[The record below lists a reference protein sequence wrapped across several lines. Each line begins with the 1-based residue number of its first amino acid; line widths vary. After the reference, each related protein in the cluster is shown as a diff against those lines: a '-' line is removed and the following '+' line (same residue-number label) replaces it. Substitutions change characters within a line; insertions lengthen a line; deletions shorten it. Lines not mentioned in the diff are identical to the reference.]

1 MSEVVGPDQAG
12 IEAAIRALDAGEAIV
27 LPTDTVYGLG
37 SRPEHA
43 ARLFEIKGRPRDL
56 TLPVLVATVEDA
68 REVAVLDGRAE
79 TLAAS
84 FWPGALT
91 MVLGRATRSAGWDLG
106 IHEATV
112 GVRVP
117 AERVARTLLEPTG
130 PLAVTSANHSGE
142 PTPDTCEGVRGML
155 GDDVA
160 VYLCTGTAP
169 GGTPSTVV
177 DLSGEPR
184 VIRAGAIPIDDLLA
198 ALEAG

>member
-68 REVAVLDGRAE
+68 REVAVLDERAE

-106 IHEATV
+106 IHVATV